1 MADEVAS
8 FDRQTVRGDCF
19 TVTVTYKDSAGL
31 PVNLTG
37 YDAEL
42 GVYDL
47 GGGTGGSHWV
57 GGSATGAGAT
67 VTGAGKGTVTIDAT
81 GGIVSGT
88 VPRATTVNWLV
99 QKKSAEYQLAILA
112 PQLVTGGAYGCR
124 TTLLIGFVEVK
135 FGAVPSAGG

>member
-1 MADEVAS
+1 MADTVPTY
-8 FDRQTVRGDCF
+8 DRQMVRGDCF
-19 TVTVTYKDSAGL
+19 TVTVTYTDSDGN

-37 YDAEL
+37 YDAEF

-47 GGGTGGSHWV
+47 GGSGANNWIGGN
-57 GGSATGAGAT
+57 ATGANAT

-81 GGIVSGT
+81 GGIISGT
-88 VPRATTVNWLV
+88 APKSTTVNWLV

-112 PQLVTGGAYGCR
+112 PPAVSGGAFGCR
-124 TTLLIGFVEVK
+124 TTLLTGFVEVK